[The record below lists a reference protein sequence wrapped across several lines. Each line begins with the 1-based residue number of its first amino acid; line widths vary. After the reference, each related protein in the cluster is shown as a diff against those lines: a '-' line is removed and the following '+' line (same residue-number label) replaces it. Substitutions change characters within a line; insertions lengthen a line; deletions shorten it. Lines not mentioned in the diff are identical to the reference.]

1 MNKQAFIY
9 FHVATDT
16 KKKENKKK
24 IGVVKFIYC
33 KMFLFACLR
42 VY

>member
-16 KKKENKKK
+16 KKKEKKK